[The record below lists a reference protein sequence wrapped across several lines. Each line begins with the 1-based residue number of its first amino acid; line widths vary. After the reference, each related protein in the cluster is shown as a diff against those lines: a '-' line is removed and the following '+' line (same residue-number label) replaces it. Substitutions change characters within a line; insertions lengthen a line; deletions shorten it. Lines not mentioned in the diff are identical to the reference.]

1 SAPHSGTWNA
11 ATDAGTYT
19 IGINGSSV
27 KDLAGNVVAAA
38 ASAKTFAV
46 SFNAAPVITSSGS
59 GSVAE
64 NAAITTVV
72 YATVATDAES
82 DAITYS
88 LTGTDAASFDIS
100 ATGDVTLKASAD
112 YETKSSYSITVNA
125 KDASH
130 ASPTT
135 KDVTIGITNVNEA
148 PTNLALS
155 ATSLP
160 ENTAT
165 VGTLTST
172 DPDTGNTFTYS
183 IVGGADQASFEVVGT
198 TLQFKSTAKPNYEA
212 KSSYAVTVRTTDQGI
227 LNFDKAFTITATD
240 ANEAPTAVNLTAS
253 SLNATTA
260 IANATAGTLAAV
272 DEDTGNTQT
281 FSLVAGNGTNDAD
294 NGKFTIAGN
303 TLKVGATPLAA
314 GTYRIMTRATDNDN
328 LILERAHVITVTAP
342 PAAPDSGSST
352 PTIITQQVDGVTVQ
366 NTTQTGSDGRVTTTQ
381 TVAPISTAR
390 SEDANTQHS
399 NLADIPVVTDSTG
412 KPLIQVSLPL
422 GVGFTVESISTT
434 GTVQTLRERLIAA
447 SDPRVDGDAPMQEII
462 NNGIDQY
469 VPAVGDPNQVT
480 VRTVTLTVPTGTT
493 TAPASPIVIRGAT
506 GAGEDDTAYPQ
517 RSEALVIDTRKL
529 PSGTVIDLSLVE
541 FAIVVGAVRAVGGT
555 GRNFVIGDDS
565 AQFMVLG
572 ADDNV
577 IHGGGGDDT
586 VGSKGGNDR
595 LYGDAGNDRMVGG
608 IGNDTL
614 EGGDGN
620 DILQG
625 GASDAGTWSFT
636 LTPQG
641 QLQVSFAPN
650 STELADSTGF
660 NAEGK
665 WTYSLGKGP
674 ITDDRF
680 AWIYDDY
687 TVAKDVALLVKAL
700 GGRLPTLKEM
710 GFLAD
715 GTYTSQQLGAM
726 AQSYWTLTE
735 GNVGQPLSTQVQ
747 AVINKAWGANSAS
760 TELVNL
766 GVNYLNGGG
775 TWSDVWLALA
785 RYSTNASKITDTQG
799 GVQLIS
805 GSALNETGWSFASG
819 EDTLRGGAG
828 NDVLVGG
835 NGNDVLDGGAGTD
848 VAAFLGQ
855 LEDYQAALHM
865 NTTTG
870 QHDVWVRNKL
880 TGEVDT
886 MRNVEMMKIGS
897 TLYYLPPGNPQLP
910 DDVYGALSDY
920 LTPSTQDISLI
931 GFHSDAAL
939 MA

>member
-1 SAPHSGTWNA
+1 MI
-11 ATDAGTYT
+11 DA
-19 IGINGSSV
+19 
-27 KDLAGNVVAAA
+27 
-38 ASAKTFAV
+38 
-46 SFNAAPVITSSGS
+46 
-59 GSVAE
+59 
-64 NAAITTVV
+64 
-72 YATVATDAES
+72 
-82 DAITYS
+82 
-88 LTGTDAASFDIS
+88 
-100 ATGDVTLKASAD
+100 
-112 YETKSSYSITVNA
+112 
-125 KDASH
+125 
-130 ASPTT
+130 
-135 KDVTIGITNVNEA
+135 
-148 PTNLALS
+148 
-155 ATSLP
+155 
-160 ENTAT
+160 
-165 VGTLTST
+165 
-172 DPDTGNTFTYS
+172 
-183 IVGGADQASFEVVGT
+183 
-198 TLQFKSTAKPNYEA
+198 
-212 KSSYAVTVRTTDQGI
+212 
-227 LNFDKAFTITATD
+227 
-240 ANEAPTAVNLTAS
+240 
-253 SLNATTA
+253 
-260 IANATAGTLAAV
+260 
-272 DEDTGNTQT
+272 
-281 FSLVAGNGTNDAD
+281 
-294 NGKFTIAGN
+294 
-303 TLKVGATPLAA
+303 
-314 GTYRIMTRATDNDN
+314 
-328 LILERAHVITVTAP
+328 
-342 PAAPDSGSST
+342 
-352 PTIITQQVDGVTVQ
+352 
-366 NTTQTGSDGRVTTTQ
+366 
-381 TVAPISTAR
+381 
-390 SEDANTQHS
+390 
-399 NLADIPVVTDSTG
+399 
-412 KPLIQVSLPL
+412 
-422 GVGFTVESISTT
+422 
-434 GTVQTLRERLIAA
+434 
-447 SDPRVDGDAPMQEII
+447 
-462 NNGIDQY
+462 
-469 VPAVGDPNQVT
+469 
-480 VRTVTLTVPTGTT
+480 
-493 TAPASPIVIRGAT
+493 
-506 GAGEDDTAYPQ
+506 
-517 RSEALVIDTRKL
+517 RKL

-572 ADDNV
+572 ADDDV

-586 VGSKGGNDR
+586 VGAKGGNDR

-700 GGRLPTLKEM
+700 AGRLPTLKEM

-760 TELVNL
+760 TDLVNL

-775 TWSDVWLALA
+775 TWSDIWLALA
-785 RYSTNASKITDTQG
+785 RYSTNASKITDAQG
-799 GVQLIS
+799 GIKLIG

-819 EDTLRGGAG
+819 EDTLLGGAG

-848 VAAFLGQ
+848 VATFLGQ
-855 LEDYQAALHM
+855 LEDYQAALHT

-897 TLYYLPPGNPQLP
+897 TLYYLQAGYPQLP

-920 LTPSTQDISLI
+920 LAPSTQDISLI

>member
-1 SAPHSGTWNA
+1 
-11 ATDAGTYT
+11 
-19 IGINGSSV
+19 
-27 KDLAGNVVAAA
+27 
-38 ASAKTFAV
+38 
-46 SFNAAPVITSSGS
+46 
-59 GSVAE
+59 
-64 NAAITTVV
+64 
-72 YATVATDAES
+72 
-82 DAITYS
+82 
-88 LTGTDAASFDIS
+88 
-100 ATGDVTLKASAD
+100 
-112 YETKSSYSITVNA
+112 
-125 KDASH
+125 
-130 ASPTT
+130 
-135 KDVTIGITNVNEA
+135 
-148 PTNLALS
+148 
-155 ATSLP
+155 
-160 ENTAT
+160 
-165 VGTLTST
+165 
-172 DPDTGNTFTYS
+172 
-183 IVGGADQASFEVVGT
+183 
-198 TLQFKSTAKPNYEA
+198 
-212 KSSYAVTVRTTDQGI
+212 
-227 LNFDKAFTITATD
+227 
-240 ANEAPTAVNLTAS
+240 
-253 SLNATTA
+253 
-260 IANATAGTLAAV
+260 
-272 DEDTGNTQT
+272 
-281 FSLVAGNGTNDAD
+281 
-294 NGKFTIAGN
+294 
-303 TLKVGATPLAA
+303 
-314 GTYRIMTRATDNDN
+314 
-328 LILERAHVITVTAP
+328 
-342 PAAPDSGSST
+342 
-352 PTIITQQVDGVTVQ
+352 
-366 NTTQTGSDGRVTTTQ
+366 
-381 TVAPISTAR
+381 
-390 SEDANTQHS
+390 
-399 NLADIPVVTDSTG
+399 
-412 KPLIQVSLPL
+412 
-422 GVGFTVESISTT
+422 
-434 GTVQTLRERLIAA
+434 
-447 SDPRVDGDAPMQEII
+447 
-462 NNGIDQY
+462 
-469 VPAVGDPNQVT
+469 
-480 VRTVTLTVPTGTT
+480 
-493 TAPASPIVIRGAT
+493 
-506 GAGEDDTAYPQ
+506 
-517 RSEALVIDTRKL
+517 
-529 PSGTVIDLSLVE
+529 
-541 FAIVVGAVRAVGGT
+541 
-555 GRNFVIGDDS
+555 
-565 AQFMVLG
+565 MVLG

-760 TELVNL
+760 TDLVNL